1 MFEDLFPIN
10 WEAFHFLRPKF
21 LWLIIPIIIIFI
33 IQIVS
38 IRQKIAWKKIIA
50 PHLRKY
56 MISKGSNRK
65 VLGINV
71 LALLILTLGILSI
84 AGPTWKKKEIP
95 GQVLQTPFTILLE
108 LSESMEATDIQ
119 PSRVE
124 RAVFKI
130 NDLIEKNPEA
140 RMALVGFAGT
150 AHTIVPL
157 TADYNIIK
165 NHIDGLNS
173 KVMPLPGSNLQNG
186 LALADSIMAV
196 TQAPGTLLLLA
207 DELQESQ
214 IQQLQDF
221 ASNTDNKIEVLPVM
235 ATSIDTSLT
244 SFKKL
249 KGYEKITINNLTL
262 DNSDVDL
269 IAKRIRKNLEFT
281 ENPEEQKDAWRDAG
295 LILVILMAFLFLF
308 CFRKGWSLSLV
319 LFLFLNSCSD
329 SNQFKDLWYTA
340 DYQAQ
345 KLSDKGDY
353 LEAAETFENPLRK
366 GIAYFK
372 AENYDSAIRYFNE
385 DTTAISK
392 YNLGLAYYKNG
403 DLISAQLAFQQAIE
417 KDSNF
422 QKAQDFNNDLQKI
435 MSSGQDLDPNDATES
450 ENPNGA
456 NNKQNNSMEDLSGGG
471 QEASEEDM
479 EKERREETAVT
490 DIRKVKELDE
500 VPDDI
505 GEDDMPRQD
514 NTKVLMQKIDDD
526 PTLFLKRKFRYQV
539 KKQNLKSD
547 DNE

>member
-207 DELQESQ
+207 DELQEAQ

-329 SNQFKDLWYTA
+329 SNKFKDLWYTA

>member
-329 SNQFKDLWYTA
+329 SNKFKDLWYTA